1 MAFFET
7 IRTMRQKQFLSQDA
21 LAKELDV
28 TLSTVNR
35 WETGKSVPNLSTMKK
50 SKDTAKAIK
59 WIMSRLKKLKDK
71 KTVVYQKGIS
81 NCSVLK

>member
-50 SKDTAKAIK
+50 IK
-59 WIMSRLKKLKDK
+59 GYCENNKVEYEPIEQSWLEAM
-71 KTVVYQKGIS
+71 KGTQG
-81 NCSVLK
+81 

>member
-50 SKDTAKAIK
+50 IK
-59 WIMSRLKKLKDK
+59 GYCESNQVDYEPLEQSWLEAM
-71 KTVVYQKGIS
+71 KGTQG
-81 NCSVLK
+81 

>member
-50 SKDTAKAIK
+50 IK
-59 WIMSRLKKLKDK
+59 G
-71 KTVVYQKGIS
+71 YCES
-81 NCSVLK
+81 NQVDYEPLEQSWLEAMKETQG

>member
-50 SKDTAKAIK
+50 IK
-59 WIMSRLKKLKDK
+59 G
-71 KTVVYQKGIS
+71 YCES
-81 NCSVLK
+81 NQVDYEPLEQSWLEAMKEIHG

>member
-50 SKDTAKAIK
+50 IK
-59 WIMSRLKKLKDK
+59 G
-71 KTVVYQKGIS
+71 YCES
-81 NCSVLK
+81 NQVDYEPLEQSWLEAMKETHG